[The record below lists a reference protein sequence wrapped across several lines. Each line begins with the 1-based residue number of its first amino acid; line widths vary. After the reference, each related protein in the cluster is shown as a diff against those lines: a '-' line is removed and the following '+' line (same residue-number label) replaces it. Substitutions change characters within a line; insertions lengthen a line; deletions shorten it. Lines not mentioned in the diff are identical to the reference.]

1 MVSLAATLG
10 GGLACGSDTHSRAVC
25 PRLVWRGWCVVWCVV
40 CAVPSA
46 QSIDPR
52 IRVIGAEPAACD
64 DAARSLAAGSVQGND
79 APFVT
84 VADGLRTT
92 LGDNTW
98 PVVRDMVDAIVVVS
112 EEEIVAG
119 MKLIWQRMKL
129 VRCVHSEASGAVR
142 CGAGT
147 VQCVHAACL

>member
-1 MVSLAATLG
+1 MR
-10 GGLACGSDTHSRAVC
+10 ACGCVC
-25 PRLVWRGWCVVWCVV
+25 VHT
-40 CAVPSA
+40 

-92 LGDNTW
+92 LGTNTW

-129 VRCVHSEASGAVR
+129 VRRVS
-142 CGAGT
+142 GAGT
-147 VQCVHAACL
+147 RMQVRHAAAPSVAHAVTAYPVHQTPARHTGTPRLLTDRLPEVYGFPAPVH